1 MNEVRISLGRDI
13 SELSRLEID
22 LQKTFGIPEAV
33 VAPLSAGGD
42 PRLVIGAAAGQF
54 ITDLLQPGMKI
65 GLGWGRTLFNAL
77 GFLGELSISQLT
89 VVSLLGG
96 ITHIRQ
102 VNPAEFACSFRACFL
117 LIAIF

>member
-42 PRLVIGAAAGQF
+42 PRLVIGAARGSIHNRSPAAGNEDR
-54 ITDLLQPGMKI
+54 TW
-65 GLGWGRTLFNAL
+65 LGAYA
-77 GFLGELSISQLT
+77 
-89 VVSLLGG
+89 V
-96 ITHIRQ
+96 
-102 VNPAEFACSFRACFL
+102 
-117 LIAIF
+117 